1 MDLAA
6 QEEFT
11 DNFWCFWK
19 MRCSTLYFSASDMY
33 IFRFGGSVRP
43 KPSLTN
49 PKTGQNRSKRAQ
61 KAKPSFCRGF
71 AVSGWPSGPTHRYVL
86 PLDLIGTYRDGESGC
101 DKCVTNVCQ
110 TFCHTFVT
118 HLSHRISSILR
129 WENSKTKVYDR
140 NRYYAHTMCCLDL
153 VPVALRSNTTAK
165 CVTNSLA
172 QFGTHL
178 AHRI

>member
-1 MDLAA
+1 MDLGA

-49 PKTGQNRSKRAQ
+49 PKTGQNELKRLNIASAEGLRCLGGPADPPIDMSCLWTRSELFGMGNLAVTSVWQ
-61 KAKPSFCRGF
+61 MCAK
-71 AVSGWPSGPTHRYVL
+71 L
-86 PLDLIGTYRDGESGC
+86 
-101 DKCVTNVCQ
+101 
-110 TFCHTFVT
+110 FVT
-118 HLSHRISSILR
+118 HLSHIGHIGFRPSWGEES
-129 WENSKTKVYDR
+129 SKTKLYDR